1 MKNENVVNKN
11 KCFPGKFLSGV
22 SRLYSRLVNKETSL
36 FYQQRISGRSRIKCG
51 MTPSFNNGGFTLY
64 TAPISRIETLRDDE
78 ARCSGFTLIELL
90 VVVLI
95 IGILAAVALP
105 QYQKVVEKSK
115 AAEALTLLK
124 SVYQAQ
130 QAYHLAN
137 GTFATS
143 FDELAVDIPWPSSTS
158 FSTRANAND
167 VRANND
173 WSLEIARSELYM
185 YRKSGPYAGAGFYI
199 YSINVAVQNHQ
210 IACLEGQAVTAPFAK
225 EDGAYC
231 VKLFKGTEN
240 YHNAN
245 GRTYDLP

>member
-1 MKNENVVNKN
+1 MKDKQAFTPVE
-11 KCFPGKFLSGV
+11 L
-22 SRLYSRLVNKETSL
+22 LY
-36 FYQQRISGRSRIKCG
+36 
-51 MTPSFNNGGFTLY
+51 P
-64 TAPISRIETLRDDE
+64 APISRIETLRDDE

-130 QAYHLAN
+130 QAYYLAN

-143 FDELAVDIPWPSSTS
+143 FDELAVDIPWATATS
-158 FSTRANAND
+158 FSTRPASAID
-167 VRANND
+167 VRANAD
-173 WSLEIARSELYM
+173 WSLEIRNSELYIW
-185 YRKSGPYAGAGFYI
+185 RKSGPYAGAGFYI
-199 YSINVAVQNHQ
+199 YTLNTVVQNHQ
-210 IACLEGQAVTAPFAK
+210 IACLEAQETLTPFAK

>member
-1 MKNENVVNKN
+1 MQKENQLTSCLTSPLAGEDARRAGEGERENILLSPLIGFECLRTQN
-11 KCFPGKFLSGV
+11 HFP
-22 SRLYSRLVNKETSL
+22 RL
-36 FYQQRISGRSRIKCG
+36 
-51 MTPSFNNGGFTLY
+51 GGSH
-64 TAPISRIETLRDDE
+64 TAN
-78 ARCSGFTLIELL
+78 SGFTLIELL

-130 QAYHLAN
+130 QAYYLAN

-199 YSINVAVQNHQ
+199 YTLNTVVQNHQ
-210 IACLEGQAVTAPFAK
+210 IACLEAQETLSPFAK

>member
-1 MKNENVVNKN
+1 MKNK
-11 KCFPGKFLSGV
+11 
-22 SRLYSRLVNKETSL
+22 
-36 FYQQRISGRSRIKCG
+36 Q
-51 MTPSFNNGGFTLY
+51 
-64 TAPISRIETLRDDE
+64 A
-78 ARCSGFTLIELL
+78 FTLIELL

-130 QAYHLAN
+130 QAYYLAN

-143 FDELAVDIPWPSSTS
+143 F
-158 FSTRANAND
+158 STRPASAID
-167 VRANND
+167 VRANAD
-173 WSLEIARSELYM
+173 WSLEIRNSELYIW
-185 YRKSGPYAGAGFYI
+185 RKSGPYAGAGFYI
-199 YSINVAVQNHQ
+199 YTLNTVVQNHQ
-210 IACLEGQAVTAPFAK
+210 IACLEAQETLSPFAK

-240 YHNAN
+240 YHNTN